1 MGLALLAT
9 MLWLGAPAPAEV
21 TLDWDAPTGCPSAPW
36 IRSRLGALVSPGA
49 RGHARVRVRASPDR
63 YDLTLAVTTRH
74 GRTERTLQG
83 PTCDSLAQA
92 AVVVVAVVVDPLE
105 ASVRS
110 TIPPPDPVSTV
121 TSSLPRSS
129 AVARADARESG
140 PPSTRDRRPI
150 AIPLGITGGG
160 GVGLLPRPHAF
171 TRVRVGLAW
180 RRVDVSLT
188 ATHRFAQPIR
198 SSMGGGAVISLSSG
212 GIELGPVV
220 GRGPWSIPL
229 RVGLEAGAM
238 VATGRDLDITQTAL
252 SPWLGAEL
260 SAGVAWAPVSWIA
273 LRFTAGATGSI
284 LRPSFGLDDGTVV
297 YETAP
302 LGARAGLGL
311 EFRLPLDPSRPSRRP
326 RE

>member
-1 MGLALLAT
+1 MRLALLAT
-9 MLWLGAPAPAEV
+9 TLWLGVPAPPEV
-21 TLDWDAPTGCPSAPW
+21 TLDWDAPTSCPSTPW
-36 IRSRLGALVSPGA
+36 IRSRLGVLLSPGA
-49 RGHARVRVRASPDR
+49 RGHVQARVQAGPDR

-74 GRTERTLQG
+74 GRTQRTLQG

-105 ASVRS
+105 ASARS
-110 TIPPPDPVSTV
+110 AVSPPSPATAVTPPPPR
-121 TSSLPRSS
+121 TSAL
-129 AVARADARESG
+129 ARADLRQTRPEPA
-140 PPSTRDRRPI
+140 RDRRPL
-150 AIPLGITGGG
+150 AIPLGVTGGG

-180 RRVDVSLT
+180 RRVDVGLT

-198 SSMGGGAVISLSSG
+198 QPTGGGAVISLSSG

-220 GRGPWSIPL
+220 RRGPWSIPL
-229 RVGLEAGAM
+229 RAGLEAGVM
-238 VATGRDLDITQTAL
+238 VATGRDLDVTQTAL

-273 LRFTAGATGSI
+273 LRLTAGATGSI
-284 LRPSFGLDDGTVV
+284 LRPSFGLDDGTIV